1 VEEHRRGI
9 VGGEN
14 SPGLVGRDSR
24 GSPFRR
30 RFVCI
35 DLPGVHVERH
45 TLLRLTGNVRGLR
58 TLDLACGEVYSTR
71 LLRRL
76 GADPVVGV
84 DLSQAMIDLARA
96 QEMAEPLGIHY
107 CVDDARSVDQGPLA
121 DLVFAAYLLNYARNY
136 AELLAMCEAIA
147 RNLKPGGRFV
157 TVNNHPDDPPDNFET
172 GRAYGY
178 SKRLEGPLEEGTP
191 IVWRFHLPEGAI
203 EVTNFYLKLTTM
215 ELALKS
221 AGLWDIR
228 WYLPQVSPEGLRH
241 SGEEHWRGF
250 LTRPPIVFLECVK

>member
-1 VEEHRRGI
+1 MTTNYDGI
-9 VGGEN
+9 SKEYQA
-14 SPGLVGRDSR
+14 SKLQPWRT
-24 GSPFRR
+24 
-30 RFVCI
+30 
-35 DLPGVHVERH
+35 HVEQH
-45 TLLRLTGNVRGLR
+45 TLLRLTGDVRGLR
-58 TLDLACGEVYSTR
+58 TLDLACGEGYYTR

-84 DLSQAMIDLARA
+84 DLSQAMIDLAHA
-96 QEMAEPLGIHY
+96 QEVAEPLGIRY
-107 CVDDARSVDQGPLA
+107 RVDDARSVDQGPSA
-121 DLVFAAYLLNYARNY
+121 DLVFAAYLLNYARTY

-172 GRAYGY
+172 GLAYGY

-191 IVWRFHLPEGAI
+191 IIWRFHLPEGAI
-203 EVTNFYLKLTTM
+203 EVTNFYLKLATM

-221 AGLWDIR
+221 AGLRDIR
-228 WYLPQVSPEGLRH
+228 WHTAQVSPEGLRE

-250 LTRPPIVFLECVK
+250 LAQPPIVFLECVK

>member
-1 VEEHRRGI
+1 MTTKYDGI
-9 VGGEN
+9 AKEYQA
-14 SPGLVGRDSR
+14 SKLQPWRT
-24 GSPFRR
+24 
-30 RFVCI
+30 
-35 DLPGVHVERH
+35 HVERY
-45 TLLRLTGNVRGLR
+45 TLLRLTGDVRGLR
-58 TLDLACGEVYSTR
+58 TLDLACGEGYYTR

-84 DLSQAMIDLARA
+84 DLSHAMIDLAHA
-96 QEMAEPLGIHY
+96 QEVAEPLGIRY
-107 CVDDARSVDQGPLA
+107 RVGDARSVDERPRA

-147 RNLKPGGRFV
+147 RNLEPGGRFV

-178 SKRLEGPLEEGTP
+178 SKRLDGPLEEGTP

-203 EVTNFYLKLTTM
+203 EVTNFYIKLATM

-221 AGLWDIR
+221 AGLRDIR
-228 WYLPQVSPEGLRH
+228 WHPPQVSPEGLQQ

-250 LTRPPIVFLECVK
+250 LTGSPIVFLECVK

>member
-1 VEEHRRGI
+1 MTTNYDGI
-9 VGGEN
+9 AKEYQA
-14 SPGLVGRDSR
+14 SKLQPWRT
-24 GSPFRR
+24 
-30 RFVCI
+30 
-35 DLPGVHVERH
+35 HVEQH
-45 TLLRLTGNVRGLR
+45 TLLRLTGDVRGAR
-58 TLDLACGEVYSTR
+58 TLDLACGEGYYTR

-84 DLSQAMIDLARA
+84 DLSPAMIDLARA
-96 QEMAEPLGIHY
+96 QEVADPLGIRY
-107 CVDDARSVDQGPLA
+107 GVGDARAVAERPRA

-147 RNLKPGGRFV
+147 RNLEPGGRFV

-178 SKRLEGPLEEGTP
+178 SKRLDGPLEEGTP

-203 EVTNFYLKLTTM
+203 EVTNFYIKLATM

-221 AGLWDIR
+221 AGLRDIR
-228 WYLPQVSPEGLRH
+228 WHPPQVSPEGLQQ